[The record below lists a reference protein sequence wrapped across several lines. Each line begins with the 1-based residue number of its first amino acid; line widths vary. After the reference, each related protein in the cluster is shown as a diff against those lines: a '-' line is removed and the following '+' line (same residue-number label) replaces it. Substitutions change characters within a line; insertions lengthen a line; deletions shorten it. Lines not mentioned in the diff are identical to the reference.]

1 MFKRSG
7 AIAEP
12 ADKGNGWGARRPNP
26 LGRRQEPTPVGAS
39 FRIRGAITGS
49 EDLVV
54 YGHVEGSIDLDGG
67 LVVVTQGGQVE
78 ADVRARV
85 ITVEGRVKGDLHAS
99 EQIIVR
105 RTGRVDGSIAAPRI
119 ALDFGCAFSG
129 AIDTD
134 VAAAPTTDE
143 DKIADFK
150 AAISGTAQSNAA
162 GGPFSPR

>member
-1 MFKRSG
+1 MFKRSA
-7 AIAEP
+7 AIADPVEK
-12 ADKGNGWGARRPNP
+12 ADASAPRTPNP
-26 LGRRQEPTPVGAS
+26 LGHRAEPTPVGPS

-54 YGHVEGSIDLDGG
+54 YGRVEGTIDVDGG
-67 LVVVTQGGQVE
+67 LVMVTKDGEVD
-78 ADVRARV
+78 ADVHARV
-85 ITVEGRVKGDLHAS
+85 ITVEGHVKGDLRAT

-119 ALDFGCAFSG
+119 ALDFGCAFRG

-134 VAAAPTTDE
+134 VPESSRSDD

-150 AAISGTAQSNAA
+150 AAISGTAQGNAA
-162 GGPFSPR
+162 GGQSSPR